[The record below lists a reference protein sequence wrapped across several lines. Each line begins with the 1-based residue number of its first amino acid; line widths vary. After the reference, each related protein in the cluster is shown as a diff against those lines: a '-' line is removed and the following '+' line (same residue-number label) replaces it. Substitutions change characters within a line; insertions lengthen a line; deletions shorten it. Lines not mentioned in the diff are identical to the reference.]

1 MKTVRDSQTK
11 REKELRILTAKE
23 DKEISFETTERSYI
37 EERFNDL
44 DSKLTRLESTL
55 LKILEANA
63 K

>member
-23 DKEISFETTERSYI
+23 DKEISLEITERSYI

-44 DSKLTRLESTL
+44 DSKLACLESTL
-55 LKILEANA
+55 LKILEATG